1 MKSYIFYE
9 WLINEFRIGTNY
21 TQEHLE
27 MLSEALRIT
36 FGDNWSLSSKK
47 LSEILNQIYVINSS
61 QIKSVNPIEH
71 LFYKN
76 IIPIGLTENKKTKI
90 NTIKSRI
97 SILDIKKELSVTS
110 SDLSLEYSIQKQKA
124 KILNQ
129 LDSNIKE
136 ILLEG
141 LF

>member
-1 MKSYIFYE
+1 MKPYIFYE

-21 TQEHLE
+21 TQKHLE
-27 MLSEALRIT
+27 ILAEALRIN
-36 FGDNWSLSSKK
+36 FGGNWSLSSKK
-47 LSEILNQIYVINSS
+47 ISEILNQIYNIDNKK
-61 QIKSVNPIEH
+61 IKICPLLET

-76 IIPIGLTENKKTKI
+76 IIPKSGQNKRI
-90 NTIKSRI
+90 NVYTIKSRI
-97 SILDIKKELSVTS
+97 EIQDIKKELALTS
-110 SDLSLEYSIQKQKA
+110 SDLSLEYSIQRQKS

-141 LF
+141 SF